1 MVGISC
7 KSDSRLYR
15 QGSEKVK
22 SVNSEINFGVYVG
35 AWYSSYYTS
44 GVNWAS
50 PKYDTSAYYPKWA
63 TADYK
68 NYGYADHLDYIFLGA
83 YASVDKIYGSGE
95 WTMEG
100 FCKTVASC

>member
-1 MVGISC
+1 M
-7 KSDSRLYR
+7 
-15 QGSEKVK
+15 
-22 SVNSEINFGVYVG
+22 YVG

-83 YASVDKIYGSGE
+83 YASVVRFMVAANGQWRD
-95 WTMEG
+95 
-100 FCKTVASC
+100 FAKTVASC